1 MAASRGLLV
10 LGRASLQSGIG
21 RIASPD
27 EVGPNWKAMLWKLA
41 VVVAVT
47 CAFNSEAQVTVPVVS
62 TTNRL
67 VRIAASNL
75 SSGSA
80 QAYEAPG
87 IRILQGLR
95 PDIIAMQEFN
105 FGANSPADIQ
115 SLVNQL
121 TFTNGSSWFRE
132 SGYTIP
138 NGIISRWPILAS
150 GSWDDSDLPDR
161 GFAWARIDLPG
172 TNDLYVVSVHLKSAS
187 DSAARRSA
195 QATQLKGLI
204 QSSFPTNA
212 WIVVAGDLNTYN
224 TNEASIQVFSSF
236 LKTSPDAVDNLGDP
250 DTNFGRS
257 SPYDHVFSSQTFSTN
272 QVATVIGAQSF
283 ANGLVFDSRVFV
295 PLSSVAPIQFG
306 DSGSTGMQHMA
317 VLKDFGIPYLVTN
330 HVAVYPP
337 LLSLQ
342 TPNRLLWNAPSN
354 IAFQVE
360 TSATL
365 SAWTSAGAPVASG
378 TNYTFTNF
386 STAPLLFF
394 RLRYP

>member
-1 MAASRGLLV
+1 
-10 LGRASLQSGIG
+10 
-21 RIASPD
+21 
-27 EVGPNWKAMLWKLA
+27 MLWKLA
-41 VVVAVT
+41 VVVAVA
-47 CAFNSEAQVTVPVVS
+47 CAFSSEGQVTVPVVS

-75 SSGSA
+75 SSGNGQS
-80 QAYEAPG
+80 YEAPG
-87 IRILQGLR
+87 IRILQGLK

-105 FGANSPADIQ
+105 YAGNTTTDIQ

-132 SGYTIP
+132 TGYSIP

-150 GSWDDSDLPDR
+150 GSWVDSDTGVNDR

-172 TNDLYVVSVHLKSAS
+172 TNDLYVVSIHLKASSGSANEL
-187 DSAARRSA
+187 RREA

-204 QSSFPTNA
+204 QSNFPANA

-224 TNEASIQVFSSF
+224 TNEASIQILGTF

-257 SPYDHVFSSQTFSTN
+257 SPYDHVYASYTLSTN
-272 QVATVIGAQSF
+272 QVATVIGAASYP
-283 ANGLVFDSRVFV
+283 NGLVFDSRVFT
-295 PLSSVAPIQFG
+295 PLSAVSPIESR
-306 DSGSTGMQHMA
+306 DSGATGMQHMA
-317 VLKDFGIPYLVTN
+317 VLKDFSIPYLVTN
-330 HVAVYPP
+330 HVSLYPP
-337 LLSLQ
+337 LLSQ
-342 TPNRLLWNAPSN
+342 EPPNRLRWNAPSN
-354 IAFQVE
+354 LVFQVE

-365 SAWTSAGAPVASG
+365 SAWASAGAPSASG